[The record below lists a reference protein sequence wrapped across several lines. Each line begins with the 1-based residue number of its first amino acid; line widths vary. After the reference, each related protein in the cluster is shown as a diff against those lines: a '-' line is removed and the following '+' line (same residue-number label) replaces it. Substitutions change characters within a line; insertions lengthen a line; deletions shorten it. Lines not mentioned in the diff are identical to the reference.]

1 MNTKQYIG
9 VAACVLFGLSG
20 CYQPPKRVTPPPA
33 QQQVP
38 QQAQNNQVPA
48 TVINTQGQDAAKMVQ
63 QPRYL
68 DITDTQQLSLEDVT
82 QEEVLPSMSYVND
95 RIFEY
100 SRKLDRW
107 KELDN
112 QSLMVNVSQEDTE
125 QMVRCFRSL
134 QKVLGGY
141 NELRESVLNMNRIP
155 GSTGGTSRV
164 SMGELQKKDI
174 AFLESPCGRLL
185 ASGEDRAA
193 GWEQREEGADL
204 AQLEA
209 LIARYASNKEYEEVV
224 QVWLQIPETQLDRV
238 SLAARLSYAN
248 ALMYLHQEEAAAE
261 MYLQIVEQM
270 SASKEQST
278 DLISLRKML
287 ADLYTASGN
296 FIAAEAQYKKISGD
310 YNKVGEIEE
319 WSQLQLS
326 ILERSLQ
333 GSPELTEYSGLLRN
347 YLGFIPEKDGYKIVW
362 QAEKFL
368 QNYPYSAV
376 ASNADIIKTTALA
389 RADEWLNSFLAEVD
403 ASAEENKY
411 QEAVDLLGTIP
422 DDIIDEKKQVTL
434 KARMD
439 ELMLAEAVDRET
451 QKLARV
457 QELQRKWNS
466 GMLLVKGERFD
477 EAIDIFTEMLE
488 TEYGVKAEEKIDEVS
503 LLAAR
508 ADRRKAADLFIRYT
522 KTEDVEA
529 QKKLLIESR
538 RMLKDILVKYP
549 EVDITEKVRG
559 NIKRVEQ
566 EMNSIDPNLL
576 SIADN
581 GAGYTPTQ
589 PTDAFDIQMRPE
601 APVQE
606 PSPILEVPLEN

>member
-1 MNTKQYIG
+1 MKKNIYIAVG
-9 VAACVLFGLSG
+9 VYALLGLSG

-38 QQAQNNQVPA
+38 QQGQNSQIPA
-48 TVINTQGQDAAKMVQ
+48 TVINTQGENGAKMTQ

-82 QEEVLPSMSYVND
+82 QDEVLPSMSYVND

-141 NELRESVLNMNRIP
+141 NELRESVLNMTRIP

-174 AFLESPCGRLL
+174 AFLEGPCGRLL

-224 QVWLQIPETQLDRV
+224 QVWLQIPQSQLDRV

-261 MYLQIVEQM
+261 MYLQVVDQM

-310 YNKVGEIEE
+310 YSKVGEIEE

-333 GSPELTEYSGLLRN
+333 GSPELTEYSSLLRN
-347 YLGFIPEKDGYKIVW
+347 YLGFIPEKDGYKVVW
-362 QAEKFL
+362 QANKFL
-368 QNYPYSAV
+368 QSYPYSAV

-389 RADEWLNSFLAEVD
+389 RADEWLNAFLAEVD
-403 ASAEENKY
+403 AFAGEDKY

-422 DDIIDEKKQVTL
+422 DDIIDEKKQLEL

-451 QKLARV
+451 QKLAKV

-477 EAIDIFTEMLE
+477 EAIDIFTEMLG
-488 TEYGVKAEEKIDEVS
+488 TEYGAKAEEKIEEVS

-522 KTEDVEA
+522 KTSDIEA
-529 QKKLLIESR
+529 QKKLLVESR

-549 EVDITEKVRG
+549 EVEITEKVRG

-576 SIADN
+576 SVADN
-581 GAGYTPTQ
+581 GGSYMSTQ
-589 PTDAFDIQMRPE
+589 PTDAFDIQVSPE